1 MQIDEHVGLW
11 VQPTG
16 RPDEALEVDA
26 VALPTEPQVD
36 APVLVAVGEDAV
48 GHPDSTSSRTLS
60 CSRIPAR
67 WVFSIVSTVRLSN
80 TTVSMPARW
89 SRWLSMSPAGPPP
102 TIATCV
108 RLVVMRPILAARRS
122 DGRRN
127 ANSMRPSAFC
137 VDSEHMTAGAENAT
151 GRL

>member
-1 MQIDEHVGLW
+1 MQVDEHVGLW
-11 VQPTG
+11 VQPAG

-26 VALPTEPQVD
+26 VALSTEPQVD

-48 GHPDSTSSRTLS
+48 GNPGLDEQPDAVVLENPCAVGVLDRLDGG
-60 CSRIPAR
+60 
-67 WVFSIVSTVRLSN
+67 LSN

-89 SRWLSMSPAGPPP
+89 SRWLSISPAGPPP

-108 RLVVMRPILAARRS
+108 RLVVMRPILAARRG

-127 ANSMRPSAFC
+127 ANSMRPSAFA
-137 VDSEHMTAGAENAT
+137 SILST
-151 GRL
+151 